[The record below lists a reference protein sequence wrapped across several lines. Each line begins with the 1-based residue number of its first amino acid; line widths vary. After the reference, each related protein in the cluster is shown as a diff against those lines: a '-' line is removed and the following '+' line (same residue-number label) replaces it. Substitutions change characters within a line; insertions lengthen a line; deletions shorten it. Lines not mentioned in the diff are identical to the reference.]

1 MKTKKIASLAGSML
15 TFLMAA
21 LILLTL
27 AGCEEDPL
35 IDHERS
41 LEKETAYGDY
51 IMGQKDKIMSQTFEV
66 TPQGTEFSAF
76 GGMVWLK
83 FPDGTVHVPTEFE
96 IVILPVDHLEFE
108 DYNMYYRGIYLQSE
122 VPIQDL
128 SHITIR
134 LKYDLAPESWKKG
147 APGPVDNNLTIYCVS
162 PSILD
167 HQEINSTGDCCVDC
181 VCKTIQGCISNCGF
195 YLIGEN

>member
-1 MKTKKIASLAGSML
+1 MKTKRIASSAGSKL

-21 LILLTL
+21 LVLLAFT
-27 AGCEEDPL
+27 GCEEDPL

-41 LEKETAYGDY
+41 LEKETAYVDY
-51 IMGQKDKIMSQTFEV
+51 ILSQTFEV
-66 TPQGTEFSAF
+66 NPQGTEFSAF

-96 IVILPVDHLEFE
+96 IVLLPVHHLEFE
-108 DYNMYYRGIYLQSE
+108 DFNMYNRGIYLQSDA
-122 VPIQDL
+122 PFQDL
-128 SHITIR
+128 ADITIR

-147 APGPVDNNLTIYCVS
+147 APGPIDNNLTIYQVY

-181 VCKTIQGCISNCGF
+181 VCKTIKGCIRTCGF
-195 YLIGEN
+195 YLIGEY